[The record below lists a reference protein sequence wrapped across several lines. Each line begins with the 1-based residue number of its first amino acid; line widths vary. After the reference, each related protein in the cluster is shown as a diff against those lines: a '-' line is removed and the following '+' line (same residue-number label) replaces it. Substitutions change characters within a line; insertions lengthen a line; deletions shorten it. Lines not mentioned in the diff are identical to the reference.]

1 MSYTLWH
8 QIGYTVP
15 YFKDPLKFLPL
26 CAPHPVF
33 VLVKLVL
40 FFSGCKC
47 GIYSVFLVAA
57 SFLWHII
64 NCRYVAVSFP

>member
-40 FFSGCKC
+40 FFLVASVVYILCFWWRRVSC
-47 GIYSVFLVAA
+47 GIQLIADM
-57 SFLWHII
+57 W
-64 NCRYVAVSFP
+64 R